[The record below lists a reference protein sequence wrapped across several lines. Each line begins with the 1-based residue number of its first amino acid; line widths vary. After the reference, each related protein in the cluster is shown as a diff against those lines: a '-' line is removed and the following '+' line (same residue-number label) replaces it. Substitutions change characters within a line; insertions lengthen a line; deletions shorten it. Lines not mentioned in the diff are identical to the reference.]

1 MLLQIDYTEE
11 ELCRGELAMLKVLL
25 VDDEMFVRMGL
36 RSLID
41 WESLGYEVCGEA
53 ENGEEAYAEIERLDP
68 DLVITDIRMPV
79 LDGLGLIR
87 RAAEELLSPPSFVII
102 SGYHDFHYA
111 QKALRYGVQDYL
123 LKPVD
128 DEEMEDTLKKLAAKL
143 SMRRLSRKKGEA
155 LSSGAS
161 SALEMLI
168 RGSVRQ
174 EDAPQVASVLGME
187 KASRFTYAIIGMQ
200 KTPESAE
207 EKESLAGRL
216 ASSVRS
222 VLGGTAGELPIVEQ
236 PPGLYGLLI
245 DASRLEASGRT
256 LEDFLYLLQRE
267 LTRSAGLPVVL
278 YAGRTV
284 DRITEVEASYRTACE
299 ALLYQ
304 YAEDGR
310 PVIAY
315 ESVQGT
321 PLSYFDIEPRLY
333 AQLLEHLE
341 ENRLEA
347 CLRTLDEMLGQ
358 FKTKRLAPSA
368 VAGSV
373 TRCVI
378 DIVNVIWGMDG
389 EENSLRTLPGMME
402 WQDRQGGLGVLRERF
417 AAFLTEASDYI
428 SRLRKEQTKGG
439 IEKIR
444 KFIEAHYMENISLK
458 TIAAKFFMN
467 PVYLGQLFRK
477 TYGVYFNDFLLGI
490 RVGEA
495 KKLLRQTDL
504 RMYEVADKVGFQNAD
519 YFVTQFEKLEGVT
532 PTEYR
537 NKLIGKA

>member
-1 MLLQIDYTEE
+1 
-11 ELCRGELAMLKVLL
+11 MLKVLL

-41 WESLGYEVCGEA
+41 WGALGYEVCGEA
-53 ENGEEAYAEIERLDP
+53 ENGEEAFAEIGRLDP

-79 LDGLGLIR
+79 LDGLGLIG
-87 RAAEELLSPPSFVII
+87 RASEELSSPPSFVII

-128 DEEMEDTLKKLAAKL
+128 DEEMQDTLRKLAGKL

-168 RGSVRQ
+168 RGSVSP
-174 EDAPQVASVLGME
+174 EDAPQVAAVLGME
-187 KASRFTYAIIGMQ
+187 QASRFTYVIIGISNPDG
-200 KTPESAE
+200 KAE
-207 EKESLAGRL
+207 EGGALPAKLV
-216 ASSVRS
+216 SSVRS
-222 VLGGTAGELPIVEQ
+222 VLGGASAELPMVEQ
-236 PPGLYGLLI
+236 PPGQYGFLV
-245 DASRLEASGRT
+245 DASLLAAAGRT
-256 LEDFLYLLQRE
+256 LEEFLHLLQRE
-267 LTRSAGLPVVL
+267 LTRSARLHAVL
-278 YAGRTV
+278 FAGRTV
-284 DRITEVEASYRTACE
+284 DRITDVEISYRAACE
-299 ALLYQ
+299 ALSYK

-333 AQLLEHLE
+333 AELLEHLE

-347 CLRTLDEMLGQ
+347 CLRTVDEMVLQ
-358 FKTKRLAPSA
+358 FRTKRLAPSA

-378 DIVNVIWGMDG
+378 DIVNVVRGMEGD
-389 EENSLRTLPGMME
+389 ENTLSTLQGMME
-402 WQDRQGGLGVLRERF
+402 AQGRQGGLQELRDQL

-428 SRLRKEQTKGG
+428 GRLRKEQMKGG

-444 KFIEAHYMENISLK
+444 KFIECHYMENISLK
-458 TIAAKFFMN
+458 SIAAKFFMN

>member
-1 MLLQIDYTEE
+1 
-11 ELCRGELAMLKVLL
+11 MLKVLL

-41 WESLGYEVCGEA
+41 WEGLGYEVCGEA
-53 ENGEEAYAEIERLDP
+53 ENGEEAHAEIRRLDP

-87 RAAEELLSPPSFVII
+87 TVTEEQASPPSFVII

-128 DEEMEDTLKKLAAKL
+128 DEEMQDTLKKLAGRL
-143 SMRRLSRKKGEA
+143 SLRRLSRSYVDPPAEGFSAA
-155 LSSGAS
+155 LD
-161 SALEMLI
+161 LLI
-168 RGSVRQ
+168 HGNVRP
-174 EDAPQVASVLGME
+174 EDAFGVSAVLGME
-187 KASRFTYAIIGMQ
+187 QSSQFTYIMLTVQTDPAGG
-200 KTPESAE
+200 AE
-207 EKESLAGRL
+207 PPAAGSLPRRL
-216 ASSVRS
+216 APVVKRR
-222 VLGGTAGELPIVEQ
+222 LGGESGELPMVEGQ
-236 PPGLYGLLI
+236 PGVYGLLL
-245 DASRLEASGRT
+245 DHARLEGSGEPLYR
-256 LEDFLYLLQRE
+256 FLSLLHRE
-267 LTRSAGLPVVL
+267 LSLAACGPVSL

-284 DRITEVEASYRTACE
+284 ERISDVPLSYRTAHE
-299 ALLYQ
+299 AYA
-304 YAEDGR
+304 YKFAEDGQ

-315 ESVQGT
+315 EHVQGT
-321 PLSYFDIEPRLY
+321 PLSYFDIDPVLY
-333 AQLLEHLE
+333 SQLVDQLE
-341 ENRLEA
+341 ENRLDA
-347 CLRTLDEMLGQ
+347 CLRTLDDMILQ

-368 VAGSV
+368 VANSV

-378 DIVNVIWGMDG
+378 DIVNVIRGMEGD
-389 EENSLRTLPGMME
+389 ENSLATLQNLME
-402 WQDRQGGLGVLRERF
+402 WQGRESGLSALREHF
-417 AAFLTEASDYI
+417 AAFLTEASACI
-428 SRLRKEQTKGG
+428 GRLRKEQAKGG

-444 KFIEAHYMENISLK
+444 KFIESHYMENISLK
-458 TIAAKFFMN
+458 SIAARFYMN

-477 TYGVYFNDFLLGI
+477 TYGAYFNDYLLGI
-490 RVGEA
+490 RIGEA
-495 KKLLRQTDL
+495 KRLLRQTDL